1 LGDNGPFEHRLE
13 GATIIILAFVPITT
27 TYWFLC
33 LTYDFK
39 NLPLLLNY
47 VGLELVVMQVV
58 AKYEHETFIILQ
70 EKMKLMYYN
79 NKIHEIVN

>member
-1 LGDNGPFEHRLE
+1 LGDNGPFEHSLE

-33 LTYDFK
+33 LTYDLK
-39 NLPLLLNY
+39 NLPLILNY

-70 EKMKLMYYN
+70 EKN
-79 NKIHEIVN
+79 GAIVLQ